1 MRRGIATT
9 LLAARLAAAA
19 LPLPTAP
26 QLRWQSGSGIMA
38 LIHFNMATFFQDGDP
53 GCTSA
58 NWLGETGSGN
68 PNSFAPSDLNVSQWV
83 DSMVAIGVDEAV
95 LTAKHG
101 CGFYLWPTKVK
112 LPDGSPYTY
121 HVNVTAYGDVLAQF
135 RDATSARG
143 IGHGFYYSL
152 TNNRFLNVYGH
163 SVQPGPLQ
171 PGQDRPHL
179 VAGHQPVLLPPGQ
192 GLLPDLAVVP
202 ARFLVFD
209 PFGQEPLQH
218 GRPTE
223 PLAHQQQQGHHQ
235 GCHGGRRRQPGQVVA
250 QGLV

>member
-68 PNSFAPSDLNVSQWV
+68 PNSFAPSALNVSQWV

-171 PGQDRPHL
+171 PGQ
-179 VAGHQPVLLPPGQ
+179 VNV
-192 GLLPDLAVVP
+192 
-202 ARFLVFD
+202 
-209 PFGQEPLQH
+209 
-218 GRPTE
+218 T
-223 PLAHQQQQGHHQ
+223 QQQFEDIAFDSVSELWQNYGALTEIWVSRKQ
-235 GCHGGRRRQPGQVVA
+235 QPPPFLCPA
-250 QGLV
+250 SHDALTFFLSLR